1 MHIILNEQ
9 QLRQKI
15 TRIAYE
21 IYENNLE
28 QTDNI
33 VLVGI
38 ADSGYSFAALLQK
51 ELENLTK
58 QNTPLFK
65 ITLDK
70 NAPSQ
75 SQVQLEMDLKMLN
88 NKVVVIADDVL
99 NTGRTLAYSLAPFLT
114 IPLAKLQI
122 AVIINR
128 DHRTFPIS
136 PDYVGYAMATT
147 IQNHVV
153 VQLTETEMNVRLEMK

>member
-1 MHIILNEQ
+1 MDIILNEQ

-28 QTDNI
+28 ETPQL
-33 VLVGI
+33 VLAGI
-38 ADSGYSFAALLQK
+38 APSGYSFAKLLQK
-51 ELENLTK
+51 ELEALT
-58 QNTPLFK
+58 QHPVPLFK

-75 SQVQLEMDLKMLN
+75 SQVQVETDLSILH
-88 NKVVVIADDVL
+88 NKVVIIADDVL

-114 IPLAKLQI
+114 VPLAKLQI
-122 AVIINR
+122 AVIVNR
-128 DHRTFPIS
+128 DHRIFPIS

-153 VQLTETEMNVRLEMK
+153 VQLTETDMNVYLEMK